1 MTSTELSHSAALLT
15 PIGRS
20 LFDLDD
26 ETLWERETKT
36 LPRRLAR
43 RRRAYRDFA
52 RRELTP
58 LVEAADADPAG
69 YDPRPLLAAAARA
82 GLQSEQLP
90 PPWGTMPVTA
100 LRDGPLFHEVLKAE
114 ELSSVCAGLGLSL
127 LAHGLGLAPL
137 ELCGDLSSVRRWLV
151 PITRDNRAGRA
162 RLAAFAITEPAAGS
176 DVEDSDGAAVASVR
190 TTARKTAGGY
200 LLNGQK
206 VFITGGKHADLVTV
220 FAALLPDGGGPAR
233 VDRDWTCF
241 VVERGTPGFRTG
253 RSEHKLGQRAA
264 DATELFFDDVFVPTA
279 NRVGAERS
287 GWALNR
293 NVLNYSRLP
302 VGAIALGIAR
312 GATEAATA
320 YCRQTRLGGKPLLSY
335 QEIQLALADLW
346 LETMAMRAMVWQGAR
361 HIPPTQ
367 AVSSA
372 VKTYCGDRAVA
383 VCARAVEV
391 LGDDGA
397 HVAGGVEKRFRDAR
411 LNQIYEGT
419 NQLNRLAVI
428 EGLWAADLALAG
440 SVEDVAP
447 RRAG

>member
-1 MTSTELSHSAALLT
+1 MISTEVRRSAERLA
-15 PIGRS
+15 PIGRA

-26 ETLWERETKT
+26 ESLWERETKT

-58 LVEAADADPAG
+58 LVERADADPTG
-69 YDPRPLLAAAARA
+69 YHPRPLLTAAARA
-82 GLQSEQLP
+82 GLLSEQLP
-90 PPWGTMPVTA
+90 PPWGTMPLTA
-100 LRDGPLFHEVLKAE
+100 VRDGPLFHEVLKAE
-114 ELSSVCAGLGLSL
+114 ELSAVCAGLSLSL

-137 ELCGDLSSVRRWLV
+137 ELCGDLASIRRWLV
-151 PITRDNRAGRA
+151 PITRDNRAGRV

-176 DVEDSDGAAVASVR
+176 DVEDSDGAAVARFR
-190 TTARKTAGGY
+190 TTAHHTTGGY
-200 LLNGQK
+200 VLNGQK
-206 VFITGGKHADLVTV
+206 VFITGGAHADLVTV
-220 FAALLPDGGGPAR
+220 FATLVPERGGPAR

-241 VVERGTPGFRTG
+241 VVERGTPGLRTG

-302 VGAIALGIAR
+302 VGAIAVGIAR

-320 YCRQTRLGGKPLLSY
+320 YCRRARLGGRALLSY
-335 QEIQLALADLW
+335 QEVQLAVADLW

-383 VCARAVEV
+383 VCARAIEL

-397 HVAGGVEKRFRDAR
+397 QLAGGVEKRLRDAR

-428 EGLWAADLALAG
+428 EALWQSDLTAG
-440 SVEDVAP
+440 
-447 RRAG
+447 

>member
-1 MTSTELSHSAALLT
+1 MTSTELRRSAALLK
-15 PIGRS
+15 PVGRA
-20 LFDLDD
+20 LIDLDD
-26 ETLWERETKT
+26 VSLWERETKT

-58 LVEAADADPAG
+58 LLERADADPAG
-69 YDPRPLLAAAARA
+69 YDPRPLLTAAARA

-90 PPWGTMPVTA
+90 PPWGTMPLGA
-100 LRDGPLFHEVLKAE
+100 FLGDGTLFHEVLKAE
-114 ELSSVCAGLGLSL
+114 ELSSVCAGLGLSV

-137 ELCGDLSSVRRWLV
+137 QLSGDLASVRRWLV
-151 PITRDNRAGRA
+151 PITRDNRTGRA

-176 DVEDSDGAAVASVR
+176 DVEDSAGAPAAR
-190 TTARKTAGGY
+190 FGTTARRAAGGY
-200 LLNGQK
+200 VLNGQK
-206 VFITGGKHADLVTV
+206 VFITGGAHADLVTV
-220 FAALLPDGGGPAR
+220 FAALEPEDGGHAR

-264 DATELFFDDVFVPTA
+264 DATELFFDDVFVPTE

-302 VGAIALGIAR
+302 VAAIAVGIAR

-320 YCRQTRLGGKPLLSY
+320 YCRQTRLGGRPLLSY
-335 QEIQLALADLW
+335 QEVQLALADLW
-346 LETMAMRAMVWQGAR
+346 LETMAMRAMVWQGVR
-361 HIPPTQ
+361 HVPPTQ

-372 VKTYCGDRAVA
+372 AKTYCGDRAVA
-383 VCARAVEV
+383 VCARAVEL

-397 HVAGGVEKRFRDAR
+397 HVAGGVEKRLRDAR

-419 NQLNRLAVI
+419 NQLNRLAIV
-428 EGLWAADLALAG
+428 EALWEADLSTSIPAAG
-440 SVEDVAP
+440 P
-447 RRAG
+447 PG

>member
-1 MTSTELSHSAALLT
+1 MISSELRRSADLLT
-15 PIGRS
+15 PVGRA
-20 LFDLDD
+20 LYDLGSAS
-26 ETLWERETKT
+26 LWERETAT

-52 RRELTP
+52 RRELAP
-58 LVEAADADPAG
+58 LVTGADTDPGG
-69 YDPRPLLAAAARA
+69 YDPRPLMGAAARA

-90 PPWGTMPVTA
+90 PPWGTMPLGVV
-100 LRDGPLFHEVLKAE
+100 RDGTLFHEVLKAE
-114 ELSSVCAGLGLSL
+114 ELTTVCAGLGLSL

-137 ELCGDLSSVRRWLV
+137 QLSGDLNAVRRWLV
-151 PITRDNRAGRA
+151 PMCRDNKAGRP

-176 DVEDSDGAAVASVR
+176 DVEDTEGAR
-190 TTARKTAGGY
+190 TARSGTSARRVPGGY

-206 VFITGGKHADLVTV
+206 VFITGGAHADLVTV
-220 FAALLPDGGGPAR
+220 FAALEPDGGGPGR

-241 VVERGTPGFRTG
+241 VVERGTQGFRIG

-264 DATELFFDDVFVPTA
+264 DATELFLDDVFVPAT

-302 VGAIALGIAR
+302 VGAIAVGIAR

-320 YCRQTRLGGKPLLSY
+320 YCRRTRLGGRPLLAY
-335 QEIQLALADLW
+335 QEVQLTLADLW

-361 HIPPTQ
+361 HVPPNQ
-367 AVSSA
+367 GVSSA
-372 VKTYCGDRAVA
+372 VKTFCGDAAVSVA
-383 VCARAVEV
+383 ARAIE
-391 LGDDGA
+391 LMADDGA
-397 HVAGGVEKRFRDAR
+397 HVAGGVEKALRDGR

-419 NQLNRLAVI
+419 NQLNRLALV
-428 EGLWAADLALAG
+428 EALWDTDLEA
-440 SVEDVAP
+440 ST
-447 RRAG
+447 